1 MTKSVR
7 SLVTSASARVVMKI
21 YSYEN
26 QVLAGTIFHP
36 YGNRIFYFRD
46 VVELMSVLEQIYD
59 QLSFPQAANTY
70 RSFRPTVKKRSK
82 RLSQLKTGGDFM
94 NPVPPEL
101 EKSKEKA
108 SFLVHVQ
115 FRQHATWQG
124 TITWVNKGV
133 TQQFRSVLEMIRLMT
148 EAVESDNPERSGF
161 PLPMEAEKPEDSPA
175 GEKD

>member
-1 MTKSVR
+1 MKLQITAKQKAFLQAQAEEVLFGGAAGGGKSYGQ
-7 SLVTSASARVVMKI
+7 LVDALLFALKYQGSK
-21 YSYEN
+21 
-26 QVLAGTIFHP
+26 
-36 YGNRIFYFRD
+36 
-46 VVELMSVLEQIYD
+46 
-59 QLSFPQAANTY
+59 QLILRRTY
-70 RSFRPTVKKRSK
+70 
-82 RLSQLKTGGDFM
+82 
-94 NPVPPEL
+94 PEL